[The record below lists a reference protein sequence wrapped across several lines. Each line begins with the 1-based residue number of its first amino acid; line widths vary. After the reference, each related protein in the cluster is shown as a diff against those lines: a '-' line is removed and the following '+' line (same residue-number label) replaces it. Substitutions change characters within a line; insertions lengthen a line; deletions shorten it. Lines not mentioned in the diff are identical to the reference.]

1 MTRKR
6 IWLYTEL
13 NGIPH
18 TTGLNQA
25 TPYKFTSVILPVHT
39 QHYVMLAKNLLY
51 TAVTRGKRLVL
62 TIGSARAVKLSVENS
77 RSRKRFTRFTQ
88 RLVGEA

>member
-1 MTRKR
+1 
-6 IWLYTEL
+6 
-13 NGIPH
+13 
-18 TTGLNQA
+18 
-25 TPYKFTSVILPVHT
+25 
-39 QHYVMLAKNLLY
+39 MLAKNLLY